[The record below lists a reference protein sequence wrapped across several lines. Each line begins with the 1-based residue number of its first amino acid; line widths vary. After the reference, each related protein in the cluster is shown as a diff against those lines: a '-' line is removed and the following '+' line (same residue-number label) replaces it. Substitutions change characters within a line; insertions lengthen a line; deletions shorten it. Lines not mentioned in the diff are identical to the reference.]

1 MITYNSLNTII
12 DDLLNIIR
20 NSTISQ
26 SETISRNQI
35 EYWINQYRAILLKQ
49 DIDKN
54 RNVNPDYIQTIPAI
68 QLVPADFAEN
78 TTIKTGYYR
87 FRSNIKIPKT
97 VDFHF
102 KSGITWIGDLLNN
115 EIQLIP
121 ESRSQWNKYKK
132 YTGDDSIA
140 YISNGYLYIET
151 KQLLD
156 YVKLRGIF
164 EYPKEVAILVNPLT
178 TLVNYTGDEK
188 YPIPVNMLPV
198 LKEMIIKKELA
209 IMVNAPSDKTD
220 DSNNVV
226 TGNAKQEVV

>member
-1 MITYNSLNTII
+1 MIVYSSLNTII

-35 EYWINQYRAILLKQ
+35 EYWIHQYRSILLKQ

-54 RNVNPDYIQTIPAI
+54 RNVNPDYVQTIPAI
-68 QLVPADFAEN
+68 QLQPVDFAEN
-78 TTIKTGYYR
+78 TKISTKYYR
-87 FRSNIKIPKT
+87 YRSAIKIPKT

-102 KSGITWIGDLLNN
+102 KSGITWVGDLLNN
-115 EIQLIP
+115 EIQLVP

-132 YTGDDSIA
+132 YTGDDTIA
-140 YISNGYLYIET
+140 YISNGYLYVET

-164 EYPKEVAILVNPLT
+164 EYPVEVVTLINPLT
-178 TLVNYTGDEK
+178 NIVNYTGDDK
-188 YPIPVNMLPV
+188 YPIPVNMIPV
-198 LKEMIIKKELA
+198 LKELIIKKELA
-209 IMVNAPSDKTD
+209 IMTSAPSDKTD

-226 TGNAKQEVV
+226 TGNAREEVL